1 MQVGNPAGHTFGDAH
16 MTTSNDFHPP
26 PALARS
32 TRRPAAD
39 FREYVLAY
47 SRAQRAN
54 IGLIFAGV
62 AVVIGGALNL
72 HGTAA
77 IFVVALGLG
86 LAAGGAGGLLIA
98 AGAHAAFTRH
108 LGTYETQTY
117 TTPPA
122 APTVRPFVPSTNP
135 TNIRAGRFQ
144 LPAATWA
151 ALFNAAEANGG
162 RLTRDGAAKALPRA
176 LYRDWQTTA
185 DELRRLDI
193 IDADGMVTAAGWQFA
208 RRDLSPYPIGAKSAA
223 GAQSTHAR
231 RTHDPHG
238 DEAMA

>member
-1 MQVGNPAGHTFGDAH
+1 MITNDVAGA
-16 MTTSNDFHPP
+16 PP
-26 PALARS
+26 TLARS

-39 FREYVLAY
+39 FEEYVLRYA
-47 SRAQRAN
+47 RAQRAN
-54 IGLIFAGV
+54 IGLVFAGV
-62 AVVIGGALNL
+62 AVVVGGGLNL
-72 HGTAA
+72 HSAA
-77 IFVVALGLG
+77 AVVVAVGVGLG
-86 LAAGGAGGLLIA
+86 LAAAGAGGLLIA
-98 AGAHAAFTRH
+98 AGAHAAYTRY
-108 LGTYETQTY
+108 LGMSETQVFTAP
-117 TTPPA
+117 PPA
-122 APTVRPFVPSTNP
+122 PPTVRPFVPSTNP
-135 TNIRAGRFQ
+135 TTIRAGRFQ
-144 LPAATWA
+144 LPAATWSSLFDA
-151 ALFNAAEANGG
+151 ARANGG

>member
-1 MQVGNPAGHTFGDAH
+1 

-117 TTPPA
+117 TTPAPA

-151 ALFNAAEANGG
+151 ALFDAAEANGG
-162 RLTRDGAAKALPRA
+162 RLTRDGASKALPRA
-176 LYRDWQTTA
+176 LYRDWQTTR
-185 DELRRLDI
+185 DELARLGI
-193 IDADGMVTAAGWQFA
+193 IDGDGAITPAGWQFY
-208 RRDLSPYPIGAKSAA
+208 RGTVSPSPNGAKAA
-223 GAQSTHAR
+223 APTQSTHAR
-231 RTHDPHG
+231 RTHGAHDG
-238 DEAMA
+238 GMVAS